1 MFYDYEYEYKDVS
14 LQVSFS
20 MLIALL
26 FNVTLKFQS
35 TKMILVFN
43 IFSIFNLITLTYTNV
58 TLISAGISRIT

>member
-1 MFYDYEYEYKDVS
+1 MFHDYKYEYKCVF

-26 FNVTLKFQS
+26 FNVTLNFQS